1 MEANRLGGLMGRK
14 GRLAA
19 VLAVL
24 ALAASVAATAA
35 FGAKRAEPGVT
46 ATTIKIGGTFP
57 LTGVASLYKV
67 IPAAENAYF
76 AYVNAHGGVNGRKID
91 FTILDDSY
99 DPSKTVPLT
108 QQLVEQNGIF
118 ADFGSLGTPSNLS
131 IWKYLND
138 HKVPQVLIATGDSY
152 WGFSA
157 KKYPWTIGYQP
168 DYPGEGKV
176 YGKYIAA
183 KTPNAKVGV
192 LYQNDA
198 FGKNYFAGLRVGLGA
213 KKGQIVASQ
222 SYDPT
227 QTSLVQQILA
237 LKSAGAD
244 TLAIFA
250 LPSQAITAL
259 VTATKVGW
267 NPQVFLGNVS
277 ANPIFLHIAAQNG
290 ANVDGV
296 ISTGYLVDALNQSQ
310 ANLQGIKLAKSII
323 GTYAPA
329 LMPSLE
335 AGDANVPYGLGAAW
349 TFVYALQ
356 HAGKNPTR
364 AGLMKALKSMKNVSD
379 PFLYPGIKLNTSAT
393 DNFPT
398 EQEILTKWAGGAT
411 GDWVAFGKLY
421 DKVR

>member
-1 MEANRLGGLMGRK
+1 MGRK
-14 GRLAA
+14 GRFIAA
-19 VLAVL
+19 LAVL
-24 ALAASVAATAA
+24 ALVASVAASAA
-35 FGAKRAEPGVT
+35 SGARHASHATPGVT
-46 ATTIKIGGTFP
+46 ATTIHIGGTFP

-67 IPAAENAYF
+67 IPAAEGAYF

-91 FTILDDSY
+91 FTVLDDAY

-108 QQLVEQNGIF
+108 QQLVEQDGIF
-118 ADFGSLGTPSNLS
+118 ADFGSLGTAPNLS
-131 IWKYLND
+131 IWGYLNQ
-138 HKVPQVLIATGDSY
+138 HKVPQVMIATGDSY

-157 KKYPWTIGYQP
+157 KKYPWTMGYQP

-183 KTPNAKVGV
+183 NTPNAKIGV

-213 KKGQIVASQ
+213 KKSQVVASQ

-237 LKSAGAD
+237 LKAAGAD
-244 TLAIFA
+244 TLVIFA

-277 ANPIFLHIAAQNG
+277 ANPLFLQIAAQNG
-290 ANVDGV
+290 ANVNGV
-296 ISTGYLVDALNQSQ
+296 ISTSYLVDALNQSQ
-310 ANLQGIKLAKSII
+310 ANLPGVKLMKSII
-323 GTYAPA
+323 GTFAPP
-329 LMPSLE
+329 LVSDMNG
-335 AGDANVPYGLGAAW
+335 GDANVPYGLGAAW

-364 AGLMKALKSMKNVSD
+364 ASLMKALKSMHNVKD
-379 PFLYPGIKLNTSAT
+379 PFTYPGITLNTSAT

-398 EQEILTKWAGGAT
+398 EQEILVKWSGGAA
-411 GDWVAFGKLY
+411 GDFTAFGKLY
-421 DKVR
+421 NGVR

>member
-1 MEANRLGGLMGRK
+1 MGRK
-14 GRLAA
+14 VRLVA
-19 VLAVL
+19 VLTGL
-24 ALAASVAATAA
+24 ALVASVAASAA
-35 FGAKRAEPGVT
+35 FGAHRADPGVT
-46 ATTIKIGGTFP
+46 STTIKIGGTFP
-57 LTGVASLYKV
+57 LTGVASLYKT
-67 IPAAENAYF
+67 IPAAEGAYF
-76 AYVNAHGGVNGRKID
+76 AYINAKGGVNGRKID
-91 FTILDDSY
+91 FTVLDDSY

-108 QQLVEQNGIF
+108 QQLVEQNGVF
-118 ADFGSLGTPSNLS
+118 ADFGSLGTAPNLS
-131 IWKYLND
+131 IWKYLNQK
-138 HKVPQVLIATGDSY
+138 KVPQVLIATGDSY

-183 KTPNAKVGV
+183 NTPNAKVGV

-213 KKGQIVASQ
+213 KKSQIVASQ

-244 TLAIFA
+244 TLVIFA
-250 LPSQAITAL
+250 LPSQTITAL

-267 NPQVFLGNVS
+267 SPQEFVGNVS
-277 ANPIFLHIAAQNG
+277 TNPIFIRIAAQNG
-290 ANVDGV
+290 ANVDGL
-296 ISTGYLVDALNQSQ
+296 ISTTYLVDATNPAQ
-310 ANLQGIKLAKSII
+310 ANLPGVALAKSII
-323 GTYAPA
+323 GTYAPPLLA
-329 LMPSLE
+329 SLNG
-335 AGDANVPYGLGAAW
+335 GDANVIYGLGAAW

-364 AGLMKALKSMKNVSD
+364 ASLMTALKSMKNVKD
-379 PFLYPGIKLNTSAT
+379 PFLYPGISENTTAK

-398 EQEILTKWAGGAT
+398 EQEILVKWAGGASGGFT
-411 GDWVAFGKLY
+411 AFGTLY